1 MATNPLNI
9 NAASANEL
17 FKHLAEM
24 SKSKSLQVVKKRKE
38 ATRQC
43 FTQET
48 FVTLCYS
55 EKEQKRQTQLVNK
68 WVKKGLI
75 YFGPPGFTA
84 GKCSRGAMPDQDS
97 PHSTSPDDVN
107 TAIPG
112 DVEDN
117 VFLGGGA
124 VCYDWL
130 TPGATPIP
138 PRFTPPRYLPFP
150 PLSPIPQTP
159 MQPEDMPPYHRS
171 SGLRRAYSVDRL
183 NYQQRLNPSQFGPP
197 VPPRV
202 PLLGQS
208 AGVQTSP
215 EISTWEGMG
224 AGVIVETHDVQT
236 SPGLQAGDSAQVS
249 QEEYQTVITCVRML
263 EQQLADKDAALLQ
276 HKTQAAA
283 SSRQFKETLQRQEN
297 EMQIR
302 AHALQKREQEWEQ
315 ETREANEQR
324 HKEWEQERKNWW
336 GERHQQEEGW
346 RKEKEAWEREREALS
361 VKAEQFR
368 KA

>member
-9 NAASANEL
+9 NAASADKL

-24 SKSKSLQVVKKRKE
+24 SKSKSAQVVKKCKE
-38 ATRQC
+38 EVPRQC

-84 GKCSRGAMPDQDS
+84 GKRGRGAMPDQDS

-112 DVEDN
+112 DVEDD
-117 VFLGGGA
+117 VFIGGGA
-124 VCYDWL
+124 VGYDLL
-130 TPGATPIP
+130 TPGAMPIP
-138 PRFTPPRYLPFP
+138 PRSTPPHYLPFP
-150 PLSPIPQTP
+150 PLSPILQTLT
-159 MQPEDMPPYHRS
+159 QPEDMSPYHRS
-171 SGLRRAYSVDRL
+171 SGLRRAYSVDQL
-183 NYQQRLNPSQFGPP
+183 NYQQWLNSSQFGPP

-224 AGVIVETHDVQT
+224 AGAGVIVETQDVQT

-249 QEEYQTVITCVRML
+249 QEEYQMVIARVRML
-263 EQQLADKDAALLQ
+263 EQQLANKDAALLQ
-276 HKTQAAA
+276 HEMQAAA
-283 SSRQFKETLQRQEN
+283 SSHQFKETLQCQED

-315 ETREANEQR
+315 ETREANEQW
-324 HKEWEQERKNWW
+324 HKEWEQERKQWW

-346 RKEKEAWEREREALS
+346 RKEKEA
-361 VKAEQFR
+361 
-368 KA
+368 